1 MRVLLGVL
9 LGVLLVSCGKQN
21 DVVPYVPVNITIQRT
36 DPRYN
41 NISSAGS
48 VITLSGGVAGIV
60 VYNTGGG
67 IVAFD
72 RCSSYQPE
80 KACAVNIDEGLFTVT
95 DPCSGSKFSL
105 LDGSPVKA
113 PATRSLRSYTV
124 IITQFEIRIVNN

>member
-1 MRVLLGVL
+1 MRVWLCALMGL
-9 LGVLLVSCGKQN
+9 LLVSCGKQN
-21 DVVPYVPVNITIQRT
+21 DAVPYVPVNVTIQRA

-41 NISSAGS
+41 SISSAGS
-48 VITLSGGVAGIV
+48 IITLSGGVAGIV
-60 VYNTGGG
+60 VYNTGSG

-80 KACAVNIDEGLFTVT
+80 KTCAVTVDEGLFTVT

-113 PATRSLRSYTV
+113 PAIRSLRSYTV
-124 IITQFEIRIVNN
+124 IITQFEIRIVNS